1 MIAVQGAQSVL
12 VGPGEGWI
20 AELCWDC
27 QEESVGAAEGRQ
39 GGGSGLAV
47 DGPQVALS
55 DLLVATR
62 LPQGPLPLLPQ
73 LELLPSAPCR
83 AQPQ

>member
-1 MIAVQGAQSVL
+1 MFWWGQGRDGLQSF
-12 VGPGEGWI
+12 VGIVRRRAWEQWR
-20 AELCWDC
+20 
-27 QEESVGAAEGRQ
+27 GRQ
-39 GGGSGLAV
+39 GGGSRLAV